1 MMQFF
6 ATVGGRLLTLPVLTL
21 CGFLLITLMALD
33 ALQQRLMEGR
43 EQRVLAVIDIA
54 SALVSHYQQQETNG
68 VLSKEQA
75 QQAALAAI
83 KAIRYDKT
91 EYIWINDLARP
102 FPNMI
107 MHPTVPALD
116 GTVLDSANFNYA
128 TLMRNTD
135 GSIQQT
141 LDNKNLFTTFVDTTN
156 RFGSGFVEY
165 QWTKPLAS
173 GGVSAERY
181 TKLSYVSADPRW
193 GWVLGSGI
201 YIDDVQQVFWQTAMR
216 LAMVTLLVTLITVAL
231 SLYIRR
237 WLLRQ
242 LGGEVAFAR
251 QLVQQVAAGDFST
264 VIHLKD
270 GDNHSLL
277 AAIRS
282 LVERLRDLIQQQRG
296 LAKTLSTQAVALDD
310 SSQQSQQLLQSVLAQ
325 TTQVATAVHE
335 MNATCDDMARN
346 ATTAAQSARDADSQ
360 VGNGTAAVAETLK
373 AIAQLQQKVE
383 HVAGVIAE
391 LSQSSEQIGAVTDV
405 IGSIAEQTN
414 LLALNAAIEAARAG
428 EQGRGFAV
436 VADEVRTL
444 ASRSAK
450 STQDISER
458 VQGIQRDASRAVTSM
473 QQSQT
478 EVKATIEQSER
489 ADQALQRIN
498 GAVSQITEVND
509 QLASATEELATVS
522 GGINEHMEHIAESI
536 EATNQQ
542 AAQLS
547 QASQQLRQMAQQ
559 LNALLA
565 EFRL

>member
-1 MMQFF
+1 MQFF
-6 ATVGGRLLTLPVLTL
+6 STVGGRLLTLPILTL
-21 CGFLLITLMALD
+21 CGFLLITVMALD

-54 SALVSHYQQQETNG
+54 SALVSHYQQQESSGALT
-68 VLSKEQA
+68 KEQA

-91 EYIWINDLARP
+91 EYFWINDLGRP
-102 FPNMI
+102 FPKMV
-107 MHPTVPALD
+107 MHPTVPALE

-135 GSIQQT
+135 GSIQQK
-141 LDNKNLFTTFVDTTN
+141 LDNKNLFATFVDTIN

-165 QWTKPLAS
+165 QWTKPLAG
-173 GGVSAERY
+173 GGVTSERY
-181 TKLSYVSADPRW
+181 TKLSYVTADQRW

-201 YIDDVQQVFWQTAMR
+201 YVDDVKQMFWQTAMR
-216 LAMVTLLVTLITVAL
+216 LAVISILVTLFTIAL

-251 QLVQQVAAGDFST
+251 QMVQQVAAGDFST
-264 VIHLKD
+264 TIQLKT
-270 GDNHSLL
+270 GDDHSLL
-277 AAIRS
+277 AAISS

-296 LAKTLSTQAVALDD
+296 LAKTLGTQAVALDE
-310 SSQQSQQLLQSVLAQ
+310 SSQQSQQLLQSVLTQ

-335 MNATCDDMARN
+335 MSATCDDMARN
-346 ATTAAQSARDADSQ
+346 ATTAAQSARDADRQ
-360 VGNGTAAVAETLK
+360 VGNGIAAVTETLK

-383 HVAGVIAE
+383 QVAGVIAE

-450 STQDISER
+450 STQDISDR
-458 VQGIQRDASRAVTSM
+458 VQGIQRDASRAVASM

-478 EVKATIEQSER
+478 EVEATIEQSEL
-489 ADQALQRIN
+489 ANQALGRIN

-522 GGINEHMEHIAESI
+522 GGINQHMEHIAESI

-542 AAQLS
+542 AGQLA

-559 LNALLA
+559 LNTLLA

>member
-1 MMQFF
+1 MQFF
-6 ATVGGRLLTLPVLTL
+6 STVGGRLLTLPILTL
-21 CGFLLITLMALD
+21 GGFFLIALMALG

-43 EQRVLAVIDIA
+43 EQRVVAVIDMA
-54 SALVSHYQQQETNG
+54 STLVSHYQQQESSGAMTQQ
-68 VLSKEQA
+68 QA

-83 KAIRYDKT
+83 KALRYDKT
-91 EYIWINDLARP
+91 EYIWINDLGRP
-102 FPNMI
+102 FPKMI

-135 GSIQQT
+135 GSIQQK
-141 LDNKNLFTTFVDTTN
+141 LDNKNLFVTFVDTIN

-165 QWTKPLAS
+165 QWTKALPG
-173 GGVSAERY
+173 GGVTSERY
-181 TKLSYVSADPRW
+181 TKLSYVTADQRW

-201 YIDDVQQVFWQTAMR
+201 YIDDVQQAFWHTALR
-216 LAMVTLLVTLITVAL
+216 LALVTLLVTLFTIAL
-231 SLYIRR
+231 SLYIRS

-251 QLVQQVAAGDFST
+251 QVVQQVAGGDFST
-264 VIHLKD
+264 VIKLKA
-270 GDNHSLL
+270 GDEHSLL
-277 AAIRS
+277 AAIGS

-296 LAKTLSTQAVALDD
+296 LAETLSTQAVTLDE

-335 MNATCDDMARN
+335 MNTTCDDMARN
-346 ATTAAQSARDADSQ
+346 ATTAAQSARDADRQ
-360 VGNGTAAVAETLK
+360 VDNGSAAVTETLK

-383 HVAGVIAE
+383 HVAGVIGE

-458 VQGIQRDASRAVTSM
+458 VQGIQQDASRAVASM

-478 EVKATIEQSER
+478 EVKATIEQSEL
-489 ADQALQRIN
+489 ANQALGRIS

-542 AAQLS
+542 AGQLAH
-547 QASQQLRQMAQQ
+547 ASQQLRQMAQQ
-559 LNALLA
+559 LNTLLA

>member
-1 MMQFF
+1 MQFF
-6 ATVGGRLLTLPVLTL
+6 NTVGGRLLTLPVLTL
-21 CGFLLITLMALD
+21 GGFLLIAIMALS

-43 EQRVLAVIDIA
+43 EQRVVAVIDIA
-54 SALVSHYQQQETNG
+54 AALVSHYQQLESSGAMTQA
-68 VLSKEQA
+68 QA

-91 EYIWINDLARP
+91 EYIWINDLGRP
-102 FPNMI
+102 FPKMI

-135 GSIQQT
+135 GSIQQK
-141 LDNKNLFTTFVDTTN
+141 LDNKNLFATFVDTIN

-165 QWTKPLAS
+165 QWTKPLAG
-173 GGVSAERY
+173 GGVTTERY
-181 TKLSYVSADPRW
+181 TKLSYVTADQRW

-201 YIDDVQQVFWQTAMR
+201 YIDDVQRAFWQTALR
-216 LAMVTLLVTLITVAL
+216 LAAITLLVTLFTIAL

-237 WLLRQ
+237 WLLLQ
-242 LGGEVAFAR
+242 LGGEVATAR
-251 QLVQQVAAGDFST
+251 QVMVQVAAGDFST
-264 VIHLKD
+264 AIRLKA
-270 GDNHSLL
+270 GDDHSLL
-277 AAIRS
+277 AAIKS

-296 LAKTLSTQAVALDD
+296 LAKTLGDQAIALDE

-335 MNATCDDMARN
+335 MSATCDDMARN
-346 ATTAAQSARDADSQ
+346 ATTAAQSARDADRQ
-360 VGNGTAAVAETLK
+360 VDNGTAAVTETLK

-383 HVAGVIAE
+383 HVANVIAE

-444 ASRSAK
+444 ASRSAQ
-450 STQDISER
+450 STKDISER
-458 VQGIQRDASRAVTSM
+458 VQGIQQNASRAVSSM

-478 EVKATIEQSER
+478 EVTATIAQSE
-489 ADQALQRIN
+489 AANQALGRIN

-542 AAQLS
+542 AAQLA

>member
-1 MMQFF
+1 MQFF
-6 ATVGGRLLTLPVLTL
+6 NTVGGRLLTLPVLTL
-21 CGFLLITLMALD
+21 GGFLLIAIMALS

-43 EQRVLAVIDIA
+43 EQRVVAVIDIA
-54 SALVSHYQQQETNG
+54 AALVSHYQQLESSGAMTQA
-68 VLSKEQA
+68 QA

-83 KAIRYDKT
+83 KAIRYDRT
-91 EYIWINDLARP
+91 EYIWINDLGRP
-102 FPNMI
+102 FPKMI

-135 GSIQQT
+135 GSIQQK
-141 LDNKNLFTTFVDTTN
+141 LDNKNLFATFVDTIN

-165 QWTKPLAS
+165 QWTKPLAG
-173 GGVSAERY
+173 GGVTTERY
-181 TKLSYVSADPRW
+181 TKLSYVTADQRW

-201 YIDDVQQVFWQTAMR
+201 YIDDVQRAFWQTALR
-216 LAMVTLLVTLITVAL
+216 LAAITLLVTFFTIAL

-242 LGGEVAFAR
+242 LGGEVATAR
-251 QLVQQVAAGDFST
+251 QVVVQVAAGDFST
-264 VIHLKD
+264 AIRLKA
-270 GDNHSLL
+270 GDDHSLL
-277 AAIRS
+277 AAIKS

-296 LAKTLSTQAVALDD
+296 LAKTLGDQAIALDE

-335 MNATCDDMARN
+335 MSATCDDMARN
-346 ATTAAQSARDADSQ
+346 ATTAAQSARDADRQ
-360 VGNGTAAVAETLK
+360 VDNGTAAVTETLK

-383 HVAGVIAE
+383 HVANVIAE

-444 ASRSAK
+444 ASRSAQ
-450 STQDISER
+450 STKDISER
-458 VQGIQRDASRAVTSM
+458 VQGIQQNASRAVSSM

-478 EVKATIEQSER
+478 EVTATIAQSE
-489 ADQALQRIN
+489 AANQALGRIN

-542 AAQLS
+542 AAQLAH
-547 QASQQLRQMAQQ
+547 ASQQLRQMAQQ

>member
-1 MMQFF
+1 MQFF
-6 ATVGGRLLTLPVLTL
+6 NTVGGRLLTLPVLTL
-21 CGFLLITLMALD
+21 GGFLLIAIMALS

-43 EQRVLAVIDIA
+43 EQRVVAVIDIA
-54 SALVSHYQQQETNG
+54 AALVSHYQQLESSGAMTQA
-68 VLSKEQA
+68 QA

-91 EYIWINDLARP
+91 EYIWINDLGRP
-102 FPNMI
+102 FPKMI

-135 GSIQQT
+135 GSIQQK
-141 LDNKNLFTTFVDTTN
+141 LDNKNLFATFVDTIN

-165 QWTKPLAS
+165 QWTKPLAG
-173 GGVSAERY
+173 GGVTTERY
-181 TKLSYVSADPRW
+181 TKLSYVTADQRW

-201 YIDDVQQVFWQTAMR
+201 YIDDVQRAFWQTALR
-216 LAMVTLLVTLITVAL
+216 LAAITLLVTFFTIAL

-242 LGGEVAFAR
+242 LGGEVATAR
-251 QLVQQVAAGDFST
+251 QVVVQVAAGDFST
-264 VIHLKD
+264 AIRLKA
-270 GDNHSLL
+270 GDDHSLL
-277 AAIRS
+277 AAIKS

-296 LAKTLSTQAVALDD
+296 LAKTLGDQAIALDE

-335 MNATCDDMARN
+335 MSATCDDMARN
-346 ATTAAQSARDADSQ
+346 ATTAAQSARDADRQ
-360 VGNGTAAVAETLK
+360 VDNGTAAVTETLK

-383 HVAGVIAE
+383 HVANVIAE

-444 ASRSAK
+444 ASRSAQ
-450 STQDISER
+450 STKDISER
-458 VQGIQRDASRAVTSM
+458 VQGIQQNASRAVSSM

-478 EVKATIEQSER
+478 EVTATIAQSE
-489 ADQALQRIN
+489 AANQALGRIN

-542 AAQLS
+542 AAQLAH
-547 QASQQLRQMAQQ
+547 ASQQLRQMAQQ

>member
-1 MMQFF
+1 MQFF
-6 ATVGGRLLTLPVLTL
+6 STVGGRLLTLPILTL
-21 CGFLLITLMALD
+21 GGFLLIALMALG

-43 EQRVLAVIDIA
+43 EQRVVAVIDMA
-54 SALVSHYQQQETNG
+54 STLVSHYQQQESSGAMTQQ
-68 VLSKEQA
+68 QA

-83 KAIRYDKT
+83 KALRYDKT
-91 EYIWINDLARP
+91 EYIWINDLGRP
-102 FPNMI
+102 FPKMI

-116 GTVLDSANFNYA
+116 GTVLDSANFNHA

-135 GSIQQT
+135 GSIQQK
-141 LDNKNLFTTFVDTTN
+141 LDNKNLFVTFVDTIN

-165 QWTKPLAS
+165 QWTKALPG
-173 GGVSAERY
+173 GGVTSERY
-181 TKLSYVSADPRW
+181 TKLSYVTADQRW
-193 GWVLGSGI
+193 GWILGSGI
-201 YIDDVQQVFWQTAMR
+201 YIDDVQQAFWHTALR
-216 LAMVTLLVTLITVAL
+216 LALVTLLVTLFTIAL
-231 SLYIRR
+231 SLYIRS

-251 QLVQQVAAGDFST
+251 QVVQQVAGGDFST
-264 VIHLKD
+264 VIKLKA
-270 GDNHSLL
+270 GDEHSLL
-277 AAIRS
+277 AAIGS

-296 LAKTLSTQAVALDD
+296 LAEILSTQAVTLDE

-346 ATTAAQSARDADSQ
+346 ATTAAQSARDADRQ
-360 VGNGTAAVAETLK
+360 VSNGSAAVTETLK

-383 HVAGVIAE
+383 HVAGVIGE

-458 VQGIQRDASRAVTSM
+458 VQGIQQDASRAVTSM

-478 EVKATIEQSER
+478 EVKATIEQSEL
-489 ADQALQRIN
+489 ANQALGRIS

-542 AAQLS
+542 AGQLA

-559 LNALLA
+559 LNTLLA